1 MCPGVIF
8 GFDRRDG
15 VEVLGRRRVTIRRL
29 HPGRVPRHRIGAA
42 ALQRQLP
49 LPQFG
54 FRLLCL
60 LFRFLL
66 YPMHVPH
73 RGRAPV
79 APRASVEVLEGVE
92 VLAGDAAAL
101 GQQGCEVVRPGA
113 EGRGLFQQHGM
124 AGEGFPECPAE
135 RHGIALRSG
144 PLAEIVIRRQN
155 LPVAVGEGSDRLGVT
170 PTESGAPDIP
180 RDAGQG
186 VVVRG
191 RPYLA
196 RLALCFAGGS
206 AFGLPDILPAVCTNS
221 YGAALTLF
229 VGRKLP
235 FWH

>member
-29 HPGRVPRHRIGAA
+29 HPGRVPRHRIGASGRFGAA
-42 ALQRQLP
+42 ALQRRLP

-79 APRASVEVLEGVE
+79 PASPGMEIPEGVE
-92 VLAGDAAAL
+92 VLAGNAAAL
-101 GQQGCEVVRPGA
+101 GQQRCEFVRPGA
-113 EGRGLFQQHGM
+113 EGRGLFQQHRM

-144 PLAEIVIRRQN
+144 PLAEIVVRR
-155 LPVAVGEGSDRLGVT
+155 
-170 PTESGAPDIP
+170 
-180 RDAGQG
+180 
-186 VVVRG
+186 
-191 RPYLA
+191 
-196 RLALCFAGGS
+196 
-206 AFGLPDILPAVCTNS
+206 
-221 YGAALTLF
+221 
-229 VGRKLP
+229 
-235 FWH
+235 

>member
-15 VEVLGRRRVTIRRL
+15 VDVPGRCCVTIGRL
-29 HPGRVPRHRIGAA
+29 HPGRVPRHRIGTHGRFGGA

-79 APRASVEVLEGVE
+79 PASPGMEFLEGVE
-92 VLAGDAAAL
+92 VLAGNAAAL

-113 EGRGLFQQHGM
+113 KGRCLFLQHGM
-124 AGEGFPECPAE
+124 AGERLAVGSAE
-135 RHGIALRSG
+135 RHGVAFNAG
-144 PLAEIVIRRQN
+144 PLAEIAICREN
-155 LPVAVGEGSDRLGVT
+155 LSSAIDESAHRLGVT
-170 PTESGAPDIP
+170 PAEGSAPDIP
-180 RDAGQG
+180 RDASQR
-186 VVVRG
+186 VVVRSCADITG
-191 RPYLA
+191 CESRM
-196 RLALCFAGGS
+196 ALIAGAS
-206 AFGLPDILPAVCTNS
+206 FIE
-221 YGAALTLF
+221 F
-229 VGRKLP
+229 RQR
-235 FWH
+235 WR